1 MAAGK
6 RRYTNG
12 PSRDT
17 DRRRQLYVYGNAVPK
32 PEFVPE
38 RQQEVPGRQ
47 RKTSAQVKKNRNRA
61 RQINPAYVMF
71 LAVATVIAVVV
82 CIHYLQ
88 LQAELTQHSRQ
99 ITALQEEL
107 NDLTEKN
114 DTAYSAAEDSVNL
127 EEHWAW
133 TVRMRLSTTKVP
145 TAIMSSSTKAFR
157 KAEFWHNRQM
167 FQNRRKNGWTEVFTR
182 F

>member
-99 ITALQEEL
+99 ITALQKEL

-127 EEHWAW
+127 EE
-133 TVRMRLSTTKVP
+133 LEE
-145 TAIMSSSTKAFR
+145 KAR
-157 KAEFWHNRQM
+157 ELGMDRPD
-167 FQNRRKNGWTEVFTR
+167 EVINYESPDSDYVKQYESIPKSGVLAQSADVSE
-182 F
+182 

>member
-6 RRYTNG
+6 RRYTNE

-17 DRRRQLYVYGNAVPK
+17 DRRRQLYVYGNTVPK

-88 LQAELTQHSRQ
+88 LRAELTQHSRQ

-127 EEHWAW
+127 EELEEKARELGMDSPDE
-133 TVRMRLSTTKVP
+133 V
-145 TAIMSSSTKAFR
+145 INYESSDSDYVKQYESIPKSGVLAQS
-157 KAEFWHNRQM
+157 ADVSE
-167 FQNRRKNGWTEVFTR
+167 
-182 F
+182 

>member
-6 RRYTNG
+6 RRYTNEL
-12 PSRDT
+12 SRDT

-88 LQAELTQHSRQ
+88 LRAELTQHSRQ

-127 EEHWAW
+127 EE
-133 TVRMRLSTTKVP
+133 LEE
-145 TAIMSSSTKAFR
+145 KAR
-157 KAEFWHNRQM
+157 ELGMGRPD
-167 FQNRRKNGWTEVFTR
+167 EVINYESPDSDYVKQYESIPKSGVLAQSADVSE
-182 F
+182 